1 MWDSIYKG
9 IDDIIYDNI
18 DNKMIENN
26 NSMII
31 KMYGQIVRVRIIN
44 ILSCERKKIISLYII
59 IYIIRYNIPVTS

>member
-26 NSMII
+26 NSVII
-31 KMYGQIVRVRIIN
+31 KMYGQIVRVRTTN
-44 ILSCERKKIISLYII
+44 ILARKRKKVIPLYII
-59 IYIIRYNIPVTS
+59 IYIIGYNIPVTS

>member
-26 NSMII
+26 NSVII
-31 KMYGQIVRVRIIN
+31 KLYGRFVRNRTLEKVGRKRIPFI
-44 ILSCERKKIISLYII
+44 
-59 IYIIRYNIPVTS
+59 